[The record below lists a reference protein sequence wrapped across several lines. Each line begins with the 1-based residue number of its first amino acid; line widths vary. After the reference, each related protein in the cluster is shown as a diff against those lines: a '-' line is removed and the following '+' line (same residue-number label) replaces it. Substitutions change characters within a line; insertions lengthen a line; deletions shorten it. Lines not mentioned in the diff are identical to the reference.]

1 MLRARMFPTLFV
13 AYGLVAQTPAAVE
26 PRPVSLQEAIAIALQ
41 NNLQVQVA
49 RETREGNQASVMTE
63 LGTFDWNLRSSFA
76 WTRNQDASRTQ
87 PIPGGAFVTSESTA
101 WSRSFSVGADKAFG
115 WGGSLR
121 LSYDPSYR
129 FSKGS
134 ANGGPVVPFTTN
146 PYDGALSATY
156 TQSLLRNFGR
166 AAAESRLQ
174 VARKNAEIADFTFQ
188 RAIIDLVAS
197 IEAQYWQV
205 VYTKLNLEN
214 KKQSLELAQKQL
226 RENKIRVEV
235 GTLAPIEITSAEAS
249 VAQREQEILAAEAE
263 HMNAK
268 DALIR
273 ALFPTNER
281 PGDLVPTDAP
291 VTSATAPMDEKTAE
305 RMALDRRVE
314 LKAARLDYES
324 RQIQERAAK
333 NRTLPQLDAYATYTG
348 NAASQVAAEGLS
360 AVNKDI
366 TSATYPGYTVG
377 LQFSMPIQNRA
388 AKGSLASARAS
399 LRASELNLRDQELGV
414 LLEVRQALRNL
425 ETAQK
430 TVKAFEKTR
439 IFREKNLEAEQKKFE
454 NGMSTNFFVLQ
465 RQDELDTAKAAEL
478 RGRIDFT
485 KAITALDKAVGTL
498 LEARKLDIK

>member
-1 MLRARMFPTLFV
+1 MLRARMFPTLLA

-26 PRPVSLQEAIAIALQ
+26 PRPVSLQDAIAIALE

-49 RETREGNQASVMTE
+49 KENREVSRAGVLSE
-63 LGTFDWNLRSSFA
+63 LGTFDWTLKSTLN
-76 WTRNQDASRTQ
+76 WTRNKDASRTQ
-87 PIPGGAFVTSESTA
+87 PIPGGAFVTSDNTT
-101 WSRSFSVGADKAFG
+101 WMRTFSLGTEKAFG
-115 WGGSLR
+115 WGGNLR
-121 LSYDPSYR
+121 LSYDPTYR
-129 FSKGS
+129 FSKGR
-134 ANGGPVVPFTTN
+134 ADGGPLEAFTTN
-146 PYDGALSATY
+146 PYDGSFSATY

-166 AAAESRLQ
+166 SATESRLR

-188 RAIIDLVAS
+188 RSIIDLVAS

-205 VYTKLNLEN
+205 VYTQLNLEN
-214 KKQSLELAQKQL
+214 KKQSLALAQKQL

-235 GTLAPIEITSAEAS
+235 GTLAPIEVTSAEAS
-249 VAQREQEILAAEAE
+249 VAQREQEILAAEAD
-263 HMNAK
+263 HLNAK

-281 PGDLVPTDAP
+281 PGDLMPTDVPQTFA
-291 VTSATAPMDEKTAE
+291 AAPMEEKAAE
-305 RMALDRRVE
+305 RMALERRVE

-324 RQIQERAAK
+324 RQIQETAAK
-333 NRTLPQLDAYATYTG
+333 NRTMPQLDAFATYTG
-348 NAASQVAAEGLS
+348 NAASQVASEGLS
-360 AVNKDI
+360 AVNKDL
-366 TSATYPGYTVG
+366 TQMNYPGYTVG
-377 LQFSMPIQNRA
+377 LQFSMPVQNRA

-399 LRASELNLRDQELGV
+399 RRASELNLRDQELGV

-430 TVKAFEKTR
+430 TVKASEKTR
-439 IFREKNLEAEQKKFE
+439 VFREKNLEAEQKKFE

-478 RGRIDFT
+478 RSRIEYA

>member
-26 PRPVSLQEAIAIALQ
+26 PRPISLQDAIAIALQ

-49 RETREGNQASVMTE
+49 KENRDVSRAGVMTE
-63 LGTFDWNLRSSFA
+63 LGTFDWTLKSSLN
-76 WTRNQDASRTQ
+76 WTRNEDASRTQ
-87 PIPGGAFVTSESTA
+87 PIPGGAFVTSENTSWMRT
-101 WSRSFSVGADKAFG
+101 FSLGTEKAFG
-115 WGGSLR
+115 WGGNLR
-121 LSYDPSYR
+121 LSYDPYYR

-134 ANGGPVVPFTTN
+134 VNGGAVTPFTTN
-146 PYDGALSATY
+146 PYDGALTATY

-166 AAAESRLQ
+166 AAAESRLR
-174 VARKNAEIADFTFQ
+174 VVRKDAEIADFTFQ
-188 RAIIDLVAS
+188 ASIIKLVAD
-197 IEAQYWQV
+197 IEIQYWQV

-214 KKQSLELAQKQL
+214 KKQSLELAEKQL

-249 VAQREQEILAAEAE
+249 VAQREQEILAAEADYL
-263 HMNAK
+263 NAK

-273 ALFPTNER
+273 ALYPTNER

-291 VTSATAPMDEKTAE
+291 VTSAAAPMEEKAAE
-305 RMALDRRVE
+305 RMALERRVE
-314 LKAARLDYES
+314 LKTARLRYES
-324 RQIQERAAK
+324 SQIQETAAK
-333 NRTLPQLDAYATYTG
+333 NRTLPQLDAFATYTG

-366 TSATYPGYTVG
+366 TSGTYPGYTVG

-388 AKGSLASARAS
+388 AKGALASARAS
-399 LRASELNLRDQELGV
+399 RRASELNLRDQELGV

-425 ETAQK
+425 ETRQK
-430 TVKAFEKTR
+430 GVKAYEKTR

-465 RQDELDTAKAAEL
+465 RQDELDTARANEL
-478 RGRIDFT
+478 SARIEFA

-498 LEARKLDIK
+498 LEARKLDVK

>member
-26 PRPVSLQEAIAIALQ
+26 PRPISLQDAIAIALE
-41 NNLQVQVA
+41 NNLLVQVA
-49 RETREGNQASVMTE
+49 KETREGERTGVMTE
-63 LGTFDWNLRSSFA
+63 LGTFDWTLKSSLN
-76 WTRNQDASRTQ
+76 WTRNEDASRTQ
-87 PIPGGAFVTSESTA
+87 PIPGGAFVTSDNTLWA
-101 WSRSFSVGADKAFG
+101 RTFSLGTEKAFG
-115 WGGSLR
+115 WGGNLR
-121 LSYDPSYR
+121 LSYDPYYR

-134 ANGGPVVPFTTN
+134 ANGGPVTPFTTN
-146 PYDGALSATY
+146 PYDGSLTATY

-166 AAAESRLQ
+166 AATESRLR

-188 RAIIDLVAS
+188 RTIIDLVAS

-205 VYTKLNLEN
+205 VFSKLYLEN

-249 VAQREQEILAAEAE
+249 VAQREQEILSAEADYL
-263 HMNAK
+263 NAK

-273 ALFPTNER
+273 ALYPTNER

-291 VTSATAPMDEKTAE
+291 VTSAAAPMEEKAAE
-305 RMALDRRVE
+305 QMALERRVE
-314 LKAARLDYES
+314 LKTARLRYES
-324 RQIQERAAK
+324 SQIQETAAK
-333 NRTLPQLDAYATYTG
+333 NRTLPQLDAFATYTG

-366 TSATYPGYTVG
+366 TSGTYPGYTVG

-388 AKGSLASARAS
+388 AKGALASARAS
-399 LRASELNLRDQELGV
+399 RRASELNLRDQELGV

-425 ETAQK
+425 ETRQK
-430 TVKAFEKTR
+430 AVKAFEKTR

-465 RQDELDTAKAAEL
+465 RQDELDTARTNEL
-478 RGRIDFT
+478 SARIEFA